1 MNVSQRPMER
11 KVEFNPGDVV
21 RLKSGGPNMTV
32 ESVGERAMMG
42 GEAVFCIWF
51 EKVGNKQVVKRDAFP
66 PVTLQVAP
74 KPGTSTAYLS
84 RA

>member
-1 MNVSQRPMER
+1 MNASLHPMEF

-51 EKVGNKQVVKRDAFP
+51 EKVGNKQVVKRDTFP
-66 PVTLQVAP
+66 PVTLEAAP
-74 KPGTSTAYLS
+74 KRGPGVLTLS
-84 RA
+84 RV